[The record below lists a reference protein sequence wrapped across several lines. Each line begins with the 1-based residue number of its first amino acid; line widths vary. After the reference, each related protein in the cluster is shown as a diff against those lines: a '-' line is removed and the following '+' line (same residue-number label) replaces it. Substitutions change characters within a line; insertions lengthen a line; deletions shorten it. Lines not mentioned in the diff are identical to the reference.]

1 MVVLDEGERAL
12 GRREEHSET
21 RTTVEISVGH
31 LFSYGLTAPKSLTSP
46 VSTGSGGPWMGQS
59 FGKASYLILPRSGLG
74 EGPESC
80 VGRRAGI
87 GGTEGSEI

>member
-1 MVVLDEGERAL
+1 
-12 GRREEHSET
+12 
-21 RTTVEISVGH
+21 
-31 LFSYGLTAPKSLTSP
+31 
-46 VSTGSGGPWMGQS
+46 MGQS
-59 FGKASYLILPRSGLG
+59 FGKASCLILPRSGLG